1 MTQKYKLKEFEI
13 GDIKVDNGT
22 KSTVT
27 DINPTTGAISWSI
40 QQIPNIDKLVG
51 DVDELTTT
59 AKKVYQK
66 AKDDKKFLD
75 IYEQARS
82 LRNVIRTHVRNN
94 YPDDY
99 KKAMRENIN
108 EESSSVY
115 KMIVDLILNAKSK
128 YPVYYNTSRG
138 WVNVGGT
145 GYQGGDLVTI
155 FKAKQGQSTSIKNVF
170 YKAAQ
175 TPDETKKEVER
186 LSKGKISVDLEGK
199 GSSAILKYNLR
210 EEEEV
215 EEMST
220 SGAAGGYLTPYAFR
234 KKGAKADDE
243 AYKELG
249 YTVVKE
255 KALPVVRKKLAKVPK
270 AKKVASKYRMK
281 MPSGMVSSFNENI
294 EEQYPSFEVDQ
305 NIKYQDTVIT
315 KGYWSYTG
323 KESAGRGVYLN
334 VMNQQM
340 QAFNRE
346 DIEIF
351 QKNLPTHFNIIDE
364 AYGDGEDLGP
374 GPKAGPEG
382 VVDSAYI
389 KQFKYKLV
397 PKKNGT
403 YVQKGSG
410 MIVKK
415 LF

>member
-1 MTQKYKLKEFEI
+1 MAYKYKLKEFEV
-13 GDIKVDNGT
+13 GDVKVADGV

-27 DINPTTGAISWSI
+27 DIDSNTGAISWSI
-40 QQIPNIDKLVG
+40 QQIPNIDKLVE
-51 DVDELTTT
+51 DVDELTST

-66 AKDDKKFLD
+66 TKDDKKFLD

-99 KKAMRENIN
+99 KKAMRENMN

-115 KMIVDLILNAKSK
+115 NTVVDLILNAKSR

-155 FKAKQGQSTSIKNVF
+155 FKAKQGQSTNIKNVF

-175 TPDETKKEVER
+175 TPNETKKEVER

-199 GSSAILKYNLR
+199 GDSAILKYNLR

-215 EEMST
+215 DEMST

-243 AYKELG
+243 AYTELG

-255 KALPVVRKKLAKVPK
+255 DE
-270 AKKVASKYRMK
+270 S
-281 MPSGMVSSFNENI
+281 
-294 EEQYPSFEVDQ
+294 QYPSFEVDQ
-305 NIKYQDTVIT
+305 NIKYQDMNIT

-323 KESAGRGVYLN
+323 KESAGRGIYLN

-340 QAFNRE
+340 LGFNRE

-364 AYGDGEDLGP
+364 AYGDGADLGP
-374 GPKAGPEG
+374 GPKAGDEG
-382 VVDSAYI
+382 VTDSAYT

-410 MIVKK
+410 MIVKNV
-415 LF
+415 F

>member
-1 MTQKYKLKEFEI
+1 MAYKYKLKEFEI
-13 GDIKVDNGT
+13 GDVKVDNGT

-27 DINPTTGAISWSI
+27 DIDSTTGAISWSI
-40 QQIPNIDKLVG
+40 QQIPNIDKLVE
-51 DVDELTTT
+51 DVDELTAT

-99 KKAMRENIN
+99 KNAMRENMN

-155 FKAKQGQSTSIKNVF
+155 FKAKQGQSTGIKNVF

-220 SGAAGGYLTPYAFR
+220 SGGAGAYLTPYAFKLP
-234 KKGAKADDE
+234 KKK
-243 AYKELG
+243 K
-249 YTVVKE
+249 VKE
-255 KALPVVRKKLAKVPK
+255 DAVKSA
-270 AKKVASKYRMK
+270 
-281 MPSGMVSSFNENI
+281 NI
-294 EEQYPSFEVDQ
+294 HKQGQHP
-305 NIKYQDTVIT
+305 
-315 KGYWSYTG
+315 
-323 KESAGRGVYLN
+323 
-334 VMNQQM
+334 
-340 QAFNRE
+340 
-346 DIEIF
+346 
-351 QKNLPTHFNIIDE
+351 
-364 AYGDGEDLGP
+364 GEDLGP
-374 GPKAGPEG
+374 GPKATEDG
-382 VVDSAYI
+382 VKDNAYV
-389 KQFKYKLV
+389 KQFKYSLV
-397 PKKNGT
+397 PKNKNGT

-410 MIVKK
+410 LEVKK